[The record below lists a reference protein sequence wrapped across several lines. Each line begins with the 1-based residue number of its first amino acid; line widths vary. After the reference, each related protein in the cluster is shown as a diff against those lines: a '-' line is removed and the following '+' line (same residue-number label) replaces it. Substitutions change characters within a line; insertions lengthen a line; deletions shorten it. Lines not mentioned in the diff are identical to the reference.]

1 MDLIHL
7 DFVIGL
13 GPGVERAADA
23 APAELRVGAGESAAG
38 AAAATAATAAT
49 TITTATAATGRRRAA
64 HGAPAVAGPRRT
76 AARHRGQRRPPT
88 G

>member
-38 AAAATAATAAT
+38 AAAATAATAARNVPAPRSAYPNGDCFSTAPST
-49 TITTATAATGRRRAA
+49 TE
-64 HGAPAVAGPRRT
+64 AGWFT
-76 AARHRGQRRPPT
+76 SFGF
-88 G
+88 